1 MRTRLLQ
8 KLAKLPVDVIRKGG
22 KPLAVIRPND
32 PKLALDLAR
41 KAVDGNDKALL
52 DRIPAEAEEK
62 GVNYTF
68 VGWLVRR
75 RGKAL
80 AVDNAGNNPRDV
92 KPGDSFVTLTEGE
105 VDEKADA

>member
-32 PKLALDLAR
+32 PKLALELAH
-41 KAVDGNDKALL
+41 KAVDENDKALL
-52 DRIPAEAEEK
+52 DRLPTEVEK
-62 GVNYTF
+62 SGVDYTF

-80 AVDNAGNNPRDV
+80 AVDNAGNNPRDL

-105 VDEKADA
+105 ADEKADS